1 MENRAAWSSRRLER
15 KMQTSDQG
23 GNGMRMESGGVVG
36 QEIEEAGHEKRSS
49 KSWCGSPV
57 GPDAGT

>member
-1 MENRAAWSSRRLER
+1 
-15 KMQTSDQG
+15 
-23 GNGMRMESGGVVG
+23 MRMESGGVVG